1 MLGVTLADL
10 MAVTL
15 RLTYV
20 LLSSFV
26 SLRAPCVCTASFVPS
41 LLKYE
46 GFHGG
51 TRLETCGAWV

>member
-1 MLGVTLADL
+1 MLGVTLEDL
-10 MAVTL
+10 AAVAL

-20 LLSSFV
+20 LPSSFV

-46 GFHGG
+46 WFHGAK
-51 TRLETCGAWV
+51 RLETCGAWV